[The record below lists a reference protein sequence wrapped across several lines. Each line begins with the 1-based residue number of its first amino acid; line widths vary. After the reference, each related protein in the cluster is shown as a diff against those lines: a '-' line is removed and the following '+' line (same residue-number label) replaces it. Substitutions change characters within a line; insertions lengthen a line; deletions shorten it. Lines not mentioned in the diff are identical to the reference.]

1 MTDGLLVAAA
11 PTRRKLLAEF
21 ELVLVVLIWGAN
33 FTFIKFC
40 LAEIPAFAFAGLRFT
55 LASFLLVSL
64 AWHRD
69 GPPRITSG
77 TLGRLIAL
85 GIIGNTLYQALFM
98 IGLSRTSVGN
108 VAILVGCSPVLVALL
123 GAVTG
128 IERLTRPVA
137 IGALLAF
144 TGIALVVSE
153 HGPEFSSRTLTGD
166 LAVFAASFCWATY
179 TLGLRGVAGEISNL
193 WVTALTTVAA
203 VPGLLLLGWRQY
215 GTVDWG
221 RLSGRAWWSLA
232 YTTVLALV
240 VAYVLW
246 NASVR
251 LVGSGKTAIFGAGVP
266 VVALLLAWPLL
277 GEQPR
282 LIQLIGAACI
292 VGGVLTAR
300 RVEQP
305 VEG

>member
-1 MTDGLLVAAA
+1 
-11 PTRRKLLAEF
+11 
-21 ELVLVVLIWGAN
+21 
-33 FTFIKFC
+33 
-40 LAEIPAFAFAGLRFT
+40 
-55 LASFLLVSL
+55 
-64 AWHRD
+64 
-69 GPPRITSG
+69 
-77 TLGRLIAL
+77 
-85 GIIGNTLYQALFM
+85 M
-98 IGLSRTSVGN
+98 IGLTRTSVAN

-153 HGPEFSSRTLTGD
+153 HGPEFSTRTLTGD

-179 TLGLRGVAGEISNL
+179 TLGLRGVTGEISNL
-193 WVTALTTVAA
+193 WVTAISTVAA
-203 VPGLLLLGWRQY
+203 VPGLLLLGWRPL
-215 GTVDWG
+215 GTVNWG
-221 RLSGRAWWSLA
+221 GLSSRAWWSLG

-240 VAYVLW
+240 LAYLLW

-251 LVGSGKTAIFGAGVP
+251 LVGSGRTAIFGAGVP
-266 VVALLLAWPLL
+266 VVAMFIAWPLL

-282 LIQLIGAACI
+282 LVQLVGAACI
-292 VGGVLTAR
+292 IGGVLTAR